1 MKTRIFLILCAFA
14 LSLPLPAQKRKTK
27 QQKAKVEEKAPNPG
41 LELYKSMIS
50 STAKLLFVDSLVV
63 DKNDFIRHIPLNRE
77 SGRIAMRNSV
87 FSFYENELA
96 DRRYIA
102 DGDTAASA
110 IYAQDF
116 IGADWTAP
124 KMVIGSSGNF
134 QRTNYPFL
142 MADGITLYFGAE
154 GEESMGG
161 YDLFMTTFD
170 CDNGTFYTP
179 ENMGLPYNSTA
190 NDYMLAIDD
199 INKLGWLVT
208 DRRQPADKVCIYTF
222 VPSESR
228 QGFDDTDLNNEEIE
242 KYSMIMSIADT
253 WKFGNRKAARARL
266 NELKNELKSK
276 RNEDNDNERFV
287 ITDNIVYRSANDF
300 KSEQAKEMYMRLK
313 IQRKELYD
321 NMERLSSM
329 RRLYHESGTTMRSTL
344 KTDLLSLEK
353 TVEDMYAEIHKQEKA
368 IRKTEYNLLNNH

>member
-14 LSLPLPAQKRKTK
+14 LSLPLSAQKRKTK

-77 SGRIAMRNSV
+77 SGRIAMRDSV
-87 FSFYENELA
+87 FSLYENELA

-170 CDNGTFYTP
+170 RDNGTFYTP

-199 INKLGWLVT
+199 VDTLGWLVT
-208 DRRQPADKVCIYTF
+208 DRRQPEGKVCIYTF
-222 VPSESR
+222 VPTPSR
-228 QGFDDTDLNNEEIE
+228 IGFDGDMTDKEIE
-242 KYSMIMSIADT
+242 PYGRILKISDS
-253 WKFGNRKAARARL
+253 WKFGNRKAALARIE
-266 NELKNELKSK
+266 NLKK
-276 RNEDNDNERFV
+276 RNQSYMTTEAD
-287 ITDNIVYRSANDF
+287 ICLIPISDNIVYTSGNQF
-300 KSEQAKEMYMRLK
+300 KSPRAY
-313 IQRKELYD
+313 ELYKQLTTKRK
-321 NMERLSSM
+321 NLQKEQYNLEAM
-329 RRLYHESGTTMRSTL
+329 RREYHNSDQQGRRTL
-344 KTDLLSLEK
+344 APHIIEAEADIEQQQQEISYLEK
-353 TVEDMYAEIHKQEKA
+353 TIRNIEIEHVNG
-368 IRKTEYNLLNNH
+368 I